1 MSCTEQ
7 TLLSE
12 TYLRKLLPREHFQ
25 IGDFFIDISGLKA
38 QMHFQIVDVSFY
50 WQGYQKGFFPVK
62 LDLLF
67 SPSPFLQCDWWSSQ
81 WGRGESRGSQ
91 KGWGMMFDAPCIY
104 QISKFAIINLNL
116 LCFFLAQMEA
126 FGIWTCRKRFQAKER
141 RNHPEL
147 KRNSRPD
154 IHQNVTIYFVQF
166 DNQTTVIMM

>member
-154 IHQNVTIYFVQF
+154 IHQDVTVYFV
-166 DNQTTVIMM
+166 

>member
-12 TYLRKLLPREHFQ
+12 TYLRKLLPGEIFQ
-25 IGDFFIDISGLKA
+25 IGDIRFFIDISGLKA

-116 LCFFLAQMEA
+116 LCFFGTNGSFWNLDLQKEIPSQRETQPPRA
-126 FGIWTCRKRFQAKER
+126 AKKLPSWYSSKCY
-141 RNHPEL
+141 NL
-147 KRNSRPD
+147 LC
-154 IHQNVTIYFVQF
+154 
-166 DNQTTVIMM
+166 TVW